1 MEAAELK
8 EKRILE
14 NWVRPLLHSCVLL
27 AGIGALVLTMS
38 FEVNPSNQFKMV
50 IVAGIAFF
58 VLLARLLS
66 SSMNDKVIKHV
77 EHKLA
82 EPLDKLIS
90 DYMEGGGG
98 QHLREELSD
107 LQSQTIPTLVRQRAF
122 LVRRLFANERLPSAD
137 VRDVQ
142 AKLLDE
148 ISGIEKILLDLEK
161 QLSLQ
166 LGAAIGVAAGHA
178 DGLEAVGKIRVQI
191 AEQNARLLEAYREL

>member
-1 MEAAELK
+1 MEADELK

-14 NWVRPLLHSCVLL
+14 NFVRPFLDCCVFLVGLGVL
-27 AGIGALVLTMS
+27 ALFLS
-38 FEVNPSNQFKMV
+38 FKANAPNQSKLV
-50 IVAGIAFF
+50 IVTGIAFF
-58 VLLARLLS
+58 FLLAMLLS
-66 SSMNDKVIKHV
+66 RAMNDKVIKHI

-82 EPLDKLIS
+82 EPLGKLIS

-107 LQSQTIPTLVRQRAF
+107 LQTQTIPTLVRQRAF

-142 AKLLDE
+142 TKLLEE

-166 LGAAIGVAAGHA
+166 LGAAIGVAAGQA
-178 DGLEAVGKIRVQI
+178 DGLETVGKIRVQI

>member
-1 MEAAELK
+1 MEAGELK

-14 NWVRPLLHSCVLL
+14 NLMRPLLHSCVFL
-27 AGIGALVLTMS
+27 AGIGVLVLTMS
-38 FEVNPSNQFKMV
+38 FQVSAPNQTKLL
-50 IVAGIAFF
+50 ISAGIAFF
-58 VLLARLLS
+58 VLMAKMS
-66 SSMNDKVIKHV
+66 SAMNDKVIKHV
-77 EHKLA
+77 ERKLA

-107 LQSQTIPTLVRQRAF
+107 LQTQTIPVLVRQRAF

-142 AKLLDE
+142 AKLLEE
-148 ISGIEKILLDLEK
+148 ISGIEKILLDLEN

-178 DGLEAVGKIRVQI
+178 DGLEAVGKLRVQI